1 MTYDTIL
8 TFLHILFVVLFVGS
22 GAGLAILWNRSRSVD
37 AAQRLPLVEG
47 MVAISRK
54 VTIMAGSFL
63 LLVGILM
70 LISRPA
76 LLSAGALLYIKLT
89 LGLIMVGVSHVA
101 HGKLKK
107 IRAALAESKVDAGG
121 EKAWDLITKVMPVLG
136 IVTLF
141 LGIWLTHGQQ

>member
-1 MTYDTIL
+1 MTYYTIL

-22 GAGLAILWNRSRSVD
+22 GAGLAILWRHSRNVD
-37 AAQRLPLVEG
+37 AVQRLSVAEG
-47 MVAISRK
+47 MVAISQK
-54 VTIMAGSFL
+54 VTVMAGSFL

-76 LLSAGALLYIKLT
+76 LLSSGALFYVKLT
-89 LGLIMVGVSHVA
+89 LGLIMVGISHVA

-107 IRAALAESKVDAGG
+107 IRAALAETKVDAAG

-136 IVTLF
+136 IVTIF
-141 LGIWLTHGQQ
+141 LGIWLTHGR